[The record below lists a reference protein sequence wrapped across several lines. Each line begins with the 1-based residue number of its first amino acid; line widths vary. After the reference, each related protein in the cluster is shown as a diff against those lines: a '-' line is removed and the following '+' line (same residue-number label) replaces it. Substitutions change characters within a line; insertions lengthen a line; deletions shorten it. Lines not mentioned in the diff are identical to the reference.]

1 MKEKQKNIRI
11 CIMTFPTGKAGSIST
26 LNLVKI
32 LNSITNEISLITGN
46 VGYDTF
52 ENNKSIHVYGIPHKS
67 GKIFFS
73 RIIRFIITQLR
84 MSYYLIKIMKNIDVL
99 FLTFGSEVLILPVI
113 TAKLFQ
119 KKIILAMAGS
129 ALGVF
134 ESFKDFYWAAV
145 RIISKINF
153 ILSTKIVIYSKNLIE
168 EFNLKSFQEKI
179 IVAPK
184 HFVNLDKF
192 KIMKTLDDRDNLIG
206 YIGRFNEEKGVFNFV
221 KAIPNI
227 QKNIPNLNFL
237 IIGDGPL
244 KNDIVR
250 FLSDNNLN
258 QKVKVLEWIPHDDM
272 PKYLNELKL
281 LIIPSYTEAGPMI
294 LFESM
299 ACGTPSIATPVGSVL
314 DLIQDDKT
322 GFIMENN
329 SPECI
334 AKNVERAFNNKN
346 LDKIIINARSLIERE
361 YTYDAAVDRYK
372 IILSEFSRLY
382 K

>member
-1 MKEKQKNIRI
+1 MKEKQKKVRI
-11 CIMTFPTGKAGSIST
+11 CVITFPTGKAGSIST
-26 LNLVKI
+26 LNFVKI
-32 LNSITNEISLITGN
+32 LFSITNEIYIITGN
-46 VGYDTF
+46 VAYDTF
-52 ENNKSIHVYGIPHKS
+52 KDNKSIHVYGVSHKS

-84 MSYYLIKIMKNIDVL
+84 ISYHLIKIMKNIDVL
-99 FLTFGSEVLILPVI
+99 FLTQGSEVLIIPII
-113 TAKLFQ
+113 TAKLFR

-129 ALGVF
+129 ALGGF
-134 ESFKDFYWAAV
+134 ESFGDINSAAV

-168 EFNLKSFQEKI
+168 EFYLEGFQEKI
-179 IVAPK
+179 IIAPK

-192 KIMKTLDDRDNLIG
+192 KIIKTLNDRDNLIG
-206 YIGRFNEEKGVFNFV
+206 YIGRFDEEKGVFNFV

-227 QKNIPNLNFL
+227 EKKMPNLNFL
-237 IIGDGPL
+237 IIGEGPL
-244 KNDIVR
+244 KNDIVK
-250 FLSDNNLN
+250 FLIDNNLN
-258 QKVKVLEWIPHDDM
+258 QKVKVLGWISHDDM

-281 LIIPSYTEAGPMI
+281 LVIPSYTEAGPMI

-314 DLIQDDKT
+314 DLIQDEKT

-329 SPECI
+329 SSECI
-334 AKNVERAFNNKN
+334 AKNIERAFNNKN
-346 LDKIIINARSLIERE
+346 LDKIVMNARSLIEKE
-361 YTYDAAVDRYK
+361 FTFDAAVSRYK
-372 IILSEFSRLY
+372 IILSELSRFS